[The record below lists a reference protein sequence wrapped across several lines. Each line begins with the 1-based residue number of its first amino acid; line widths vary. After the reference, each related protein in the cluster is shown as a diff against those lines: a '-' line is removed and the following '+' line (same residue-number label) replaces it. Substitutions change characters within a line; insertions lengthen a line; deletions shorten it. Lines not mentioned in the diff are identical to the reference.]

1 MLYHDLLLLLLLD
14 YFIVMFVSLLD
25 NTFKSWVGITAPEIL
40 YKLLPWINH
49 LSFVDPQK
57 NHDSR
62 EINILN

>member
-1 MLYHDLLLLLLLD
+1 M
-14 YFIVMFVSLLD
+14 FISLLD